1 MSGRLEVAVVGSG
14 PSGAYCVGELCETA
28 DLDVR
33 IDVFERLPTPFGL
46 VRYGVAPDHEKIKS
60 ITSSFDEIFE
70 DPKVR
75 FFGNVR
81 IGADVALEELR
92 QRYDAVIL
100 AHGARSDRTLNV
112 DGEDQEGIH
121 PARALVDWYSG
132 HPDGRPDAL
141 RFTTRSVV
149 VIGAGNVA
157 LDVARML
164 CRTPEEL
171 RQTDVPEYVIE
182 ALAASSVTD
191 VHVLAR
197 RGPAFAKYSNKELL
211 ELAHME
217 DARVVIEPAEF
228 ELDVEQKA
236 LSDANAQVRRR
247 IEIIK
252 EVAESGRPDASRR
265 IHLRFGLAPETF
277 LGDGHVSGV
286 RCTSPRGEVD
296 IDAGLVFRSI
306 GFRSDPLEGVPFDPR
321 TATVPNERGRVLD
334 GSDTARGLYVT
345 GWVKRGPSGVIG
357 TNRRCAMETVE
368 ALLEDWRSGGIGGAG
383 RPPHVSEVVTDGSGV
398 VDWAGW
404 RAIDNAEVA
413 YGETLD
419 RGRVKIHDLDDLL
432 EHALRAKP

>member
-28 DLDVR
+28 GLDVR

-81 IGADVALEELR
+81 IGADITLEQLR
-92 QRYDAVIL
+92 HRYDAVIL
-100 AHGARSDRTLNV
+100 AHGARSDRTLGV
-112 DGEDQEGIH
+112 PGEGLEGIH

-141 RFTTRSVV
+141 RFTTKGVV
-149 VIGAGNVA
+149 VVGAGNVA

-171 RQTDVPEYVIE
+171 RRTDVPEYVVK
-182 ALAASSVTD
+182 ALAVSPVTD

-197 RGPAFAKYSNKELL
+197 RGPAFAKYTNKELL

-217 DARVVIEPAEF
+217 DARVVLEPAEF
-228 ELDVEQKA
+228 ELDAEQEA
-236 LSDANAQVRRR
+236 LVDANPQMRRR
-247 IEIIK
+247 IEILK
-252 EVAESGRPDASRR
+252 ELGESGRPDASRR
-265 IHLRFGLAPETF
+265 IHLRFGLAPEAF
-277 LGDGHVSGV
+277 LGDGQVAGV
-286 RCTSPRGEVD
+286 RCTSPRGVVD

-345 GWVKRGPSGVIG
+345 GWVKRGPNGVIG

-383 RPPHVSEVVTDGSGV
+383 RPPHIPDVVADVSGV

-413 YGETLD
+413 YGEALD
-419 RGRVKIHDLDDLL
+419 RGRVKIHNRARLL
-432 EHALRAKP
+432 ELALRTEP